1 MAIKKIICLAVDD
14 EPLALSV
21 LQKYIGSVPA
31 LDLVGS
37 CANAV
42 QALEML
48 QQHPVDLIF
57 LDIQMPQIMG
67 TDFIRTLKKSPKIIF
82 TTAYNHYSID
92 AIRISAFDYLVKP
105 IGIEDLQQAVERL
118 HKTYN
123 KQTKE
128 KIDILKKSLSD
139 NRSQE
144 DKIAISTSE
153 GIEFI
158 PIKNILHIESK
169 SNYSKIYMPENKN
182 IMVTKILKDFE
193 EMLLPYNFYRVH
205 NSHLINLNYIKK
217 YIRSEGGHVINADI
231 MQYRGSQA
239 HGNLGKDTGA
249 EVGSGVDVIHGNVMD
264 AVTLAGELC
273 STCVR

>member
-1 MAIKKIICLAVDD
+1 MEKIKAIIIDD
-14 EPLALSV
+14 ELNS
-21 LQKYIGSVPA
+21 LQ
-31 LDLVGS
+31 
-37 CANAV
+37 N
-42 QALEML
+42 L
-48 QQHPVDLIF
+48 QQKLEGFCPDINIIATAQKPEEGLLLLKQHQPDVVF
-57 LDIQMPQIMG
+57 LDIEMPKMSG
-67 TDFIRTLKKSPKIIF
+67 FRMLEELGEYDFDIIF

-128 KIDILKKSLSD
+128 KIDVLKKSLSD

-217 YIRSEGGHVINADI
+217 YIRSEGGHVMLQDGTVIDI
-231 MQYRGSQA
+231 SRRKKEEFLKMIG
-239 HGNLGKDTGA
+239 G
-249 EVGSGVDVIHGNVMD
+249 
-264 AVTLAGELC
+264 
-273 STCVR
+273 